1 MQLAIALYNNDVD
14 DEDELEF
21 RKGDILTVLIENP
34 NGLNGWWLCEH
45 KGKCGLC
52 PGNRL
57 KLISNTISSTIKS
70 NEPIRSP
77 SRLSTAS
84 IYDSLSN
91 DYDIPITALS
101 SSNHDYDIPQGS
113 DFISNSCTPTP
124 IDSSPESSSRSSG
137 IYSTVD
143 LRLSDVSSS
152 SLSSESHTSIMNG
165 NNCMRLVSSINIDQL
180 QDSFRKLSINSLL
193 LDKYRQLISNS
204 NIDSINRLFIHE
216 CQMFLHD
223 NGCLL
228 DRHTYKIIK
237 QNLLYE
243 LEHVTSNQRIIQLAT
258 QIIQLIKPII
268 ELRLK
273 QKHTSFSTIPIDVF
287 KKLNLEPIEE
297 LTNENENKKMT
308 TSMSTTQIYRNF
320 QNNKSTNHTRSS
332 QMPTSKTC
340 HSNFLTESN
349 HDKSDDY
356 DYIDDDYSISPS
368 LSIKDPLIKCYHRHI
383 REHISSM
390 FMRYARL
397 LQFNQTQNEI
407 NNTSFLIN
415 ESKALIVAGHKLVFV
430 LETLHE
436 HLQHSTKNQHI
447 ETPLIHLTRQLSDAL
462 TLFVRSLKQFSNQ
475 NCTNIQ
481 KFQHDTQMIMNVV
494 KRIKQQCSSV

>member
-57 KLISNTISSTIKS
+57 KLISNTVSSTIKS
-70 NEPIRSP
+70 NEPIRS
-77 SRLSTAS
+77 SSCLSTAS

-91 DYDIPITALS
+91 DYDIPITAS

-113 DFISNSCTPTP
+113 DFISDSCTPTP

-137 IYSTVD
+137 IYSAVD
-143 LRLSDVSSS
+143 LRLSDLSSS
-152 SLSSESHTSIMNG
+152 SLSSEFHTSIMNG

-180 QDSFRKLSINSLL
+180 QDLFRKLSINSLL
-193 LDKYRQLISNS
+193 LDKYRQLISSS

-216 CQMFLHD
+216 CRMFLYD
-223 NGCLL
+223 YGCLL
-228 DRHTYKIIK
+228 DRHTYKVVK

-243 LEHVTSNQRIIQLAT
+243 LERITNNQRIIQLAT

-273 QKHTSFSTIPIDVF
+273 QKHTNFSSIPIDVF

-308 TSMSTTQIYRNF
+308 TSMSTTQIYRSF
-320 QNNKSTNHTRSS
+320 QNNKSTNHIRSS

-349 HDKSDDY
+349 NDKSDDY

-390 FMRYARL
+390 FMRYSRL
-397 LQFNQTQNEI
+397 SQFNQIHNEI
-407 NNTSFLIN
+407 NNTSFLVN
-415 ESKALIVAGHKLVFV
+415 EGKALIVAGQKLVFV

-436 HLQHSTKNQHI
+436 YIQHSTKNQQI
-447 ETPLIHLTRQLSDAL
+447 QTPLIQLTRQLSDAL
-462 TLFVRSLKQFSNQ
+462 TSFVRSLKQFSNQ

-494 KRIKQQCSSV
+494 KRIQQQCSSV